1 MKKIVA
7 IVKATVLIMPC
18 LLVFNESE
26 TLVPNLIG
34 LTYIGCLFLHSRT
47 AAGTKMW
54 KNLYRY
60 LG

>member
-7 IVKATVLIMPC
+7 IVKATLLIMPC

-26 TLVPNLIG
+26 TLVSNLIG
-34 LTYIGCLFLHSRT
+34 IAYIGCLFLHSRT

>member
-7 IVKATVLIMPC
+7 IIKATVLIIPC

-26 TLVPNLIG
+26 TFVPNIIG
-34 LTYIGCLFLHSRT
+34 IAYIGCLFLHSRT